1 MFSVIVTAHNS
12 EKYICETLESLLDQ
26 TFKDWECLIVENG
39 SSDSTEKVIE
49 KYLLNPKFKLIK
61 LTNIANKSAALNEG
75 IFQSKYDWISILDS
89 DDLWTKNKLEL
100 QSLFI
105 NNNDVDILGTQMQYI
120 DANGNLLNGSPQLA
134 IHNDEIISCFL
145 NHQNAIANSSSVYR
159 KSLHQKFGYYNVELI
174 GVEDYDWWKRCARL
188 GAKFA
193 NLNSVC
199 FFHRIHD
206 NSNFNTQKKQQ
217 LFKNLIDQTEQV
229 LKLYE

>member
-12 EKYICETLESLLDQ
+12 EKYISETLESLLNQ
-26 TFKDWECLIVENG
+26 TFNEWECLIIENG
-39 SSDSTEKVIE
+39 STDSTIDIVQN
-49 KYLLNPKFKLIK
+49 YLSDLRFKLIK
-61 LTNIANKSAALNEG
+61 LINVSNKSAALNEG
-75 IFQSKYDWISILDS
+75 IIHAKHDWISILDS

-100 QSLFI
+100 QSTFI
-105 NNNDVDILGTQMQYI
+105 KNHDIDVLGTQIQYV
-120 DANGNLLNGSPQLA
+120 DANGNYLNNSPKLPTEQR
-134 IHNDEIISCFL
+134 EIISCFF

-159 KSLHQKFGYYNVELI
+159 KSLHKKFGYYNVELI

-193 NLNSVC
+193 NLNDVC
-199 FFHRIHD
+199 FFHRVHD

-229 LKLYE
+229 LKSLK